1 MIGTK
6 EKRESGS
13 LRVLEG
19 LLMAGFQ
26 ERKNSAQSAEAD
38 VLSVSAGKY
47 KMCLVVIHYLQ
58 WAFPSAMLS
67 YRKRRNISLFDNVES

>member
-6 EKRESGS
+6 EKRESRS

-26 ERKNSAQSAEAD
+26 ERKNTAQSAEAD
-38 VLSVSAGKY
+38 VLSVSAGGE
-47 KMCLVVIHYLQ
+47 KMRPIVIHYLQ
-58 WAFPSAMLS
+58 GAFSLS
-67 YRKRRNISLFDNVES
+67 YGFL

>member
-6 EKRESGS
+6 EKRESRS

-26 ERKNSAQSAEAD
+26 ERKNTAQSAEAD
-38 VLSVSAGKY
+38 VLSVSAGGGKNAPDCY
-47 KMCLVVIHYLQ
+47 SL
-58 WAFPSAMLS
+58 SAGSIFHQLWFLIV
-67 YRKRRNISLFDNVES
+67 NDAI

>member
-6 EKRESGS
+6 EKRESRS

-26 ERKNSAQSAEAD
+26 ERKNTAQSAEAD
-38 VLSVSAGKY
+38 VLSVSAGGKNAPDCY
-47 KMCLVVIHYLQ
+47 SLSAGSI
-58 WAFPSAMLS
+58 FPQLWFLIVNDA
-67 YRKRRNISLFDNVES
+67 I

>member
-6 EKRESGS
+6 EKRESRS
-13 LRVLEG
+13 LRVQEG

-26 ERKNSAQSAEAD
+26 ERKKLRTISRSRRLIRQRRETK
-38 VLSVSAGKY
+38 L
-47 KMCLVVIHYLQ
+47 CLVVIHYLQ

-67 YRKRRNISLFDNVES
+67 YSK